1 MELLKPEL
9 DGTRTDPWH
18 SALFLTGAAIAVGNA
33 IHIANGFLDPD
44 AILYLSAAFAMSA
57 LAIVLPRMRW
67 LEQRRESPT
76 VILLVAGLSFQF
88 GELLTDPPGM
98 YLVESP
104 DAHVTY
110 VRWLAAAAVVAGSL
124 VLNGTWLRH
133 SRILALLAIHFAL
146 GLWLI
151 HASPSPVIDVFL
163 FQRDA
168 INELFAGGN
177 PYAMT
182 FLDIYGKSTS
192 TVYGEGLSVNG
203 RLTFGFPYPPL
214 SLFLAIPGHLFGDHR
229 YSHLMAMTVSG
240 ALMAY
245 ARPGRLGALA
255 AALFLFTP
263 RGLFV
268 LEQSWTE
275 PFLVLLLSATV
286 FAACRR
292 EAWVP
297 YLFGLFI
304 VVKQYLVFV
313 VPLGWLLLRRP
324 LPNRNELRRWA
335 LRAVIVGAV
344 VSLPLAAWDVRA
356 FTRDVVTLQFYQ
368 PFRIDALTFAANAA
382 RDGAS
387 PWPTWLAFAAAAF
400 AVVVSLVRAP
410 RTAAGFAGAIALTYF
425 GFFSLSKQAFC
436 NYYYFVLG
444 ALCCA
449 VAVHSGH
456 SGHEE
461 SRATQP

>member
-1 MELLKPEL
+1 M
-9 DGTRTDPWH
+9 TRSDRWQD
-18 SALFLTGAAIAVGNA
+18 AFFLAAAAIALGNA
-33 IHIANGFLDPD
+33 VHIANGFLDPE
-44 AILYLSAAFAMSA
+44 AITYLSWAFVFCA
-57 LAIVLPRMRW
+57 LAVLMPRVNW
-67 LEQRRESPT
+67 LERGRESPT
-76 VILLVAGLSFQF
+76 VLLLTAGLIFQF
-88 GELLTDPPGM
+88 GKLLTDPPGI
-98 YLVESP
+98 YLLVEGP
-104 DAHVTY
+104 QAYVTY
-110 VRWLAAAAVVAGSL
+110 YKGLIAAAVVAGSL
-124 VLNGTWLRH
+124 VPNGTWFRN

-151 HASPSPVIDVFL
+151 HASPSPAIDVFL
-163 FQRDA
+163 FQRDG
-168 INELFAGGN
+168 INQLFAGGN

-182 FLDIYGKSTS
+182 YLDIYGES

-229 YSHLMAMTVSG
+229 YSQLAAMTASG

-255 AALFLFTP
+255 GALFLFTP
-263 RGLFV
+263 RAFFV

-292 EAWVP
+292 ETWVP
-297 YLFGLFI
+297 YLFGLFV

-313 VPLGWLLLRRP
+313 VPLAWLILRRP
-324 LPNRNELRRWA
+324 LPDRNELGRWA
-335 LRAVIVGAV
+335 LKVLAAGAA
-344 VSLPLAAWDVRA
+344 VSLPLALWDISA
-356 FTRDVVTLQFYQ
+356 FTKDVVTLQFHQ
-368 PFRIDALTFAANAA
+368 PFRVDALTYPANAV
-382 RDGAS
+382 RDGGS
-387 PWPTWLAFAAAAF
+387 PWPSWVAFIAAGLA
-400 AVVVSLVRAP
+400 VGVSLLRAP
-410 RTAAGFAGAIALTYF
+410 RTPAGFAGAVALTYF

-449 VAVHSGH
+449 VAALYGSD
-456 SGHEE
+456 GHENTP
-461 SRATQP
+461 AA

>member
-1 MELLKPEL
+1 MTGGL
-9 DGTRTDPWH
+9 DETRTDRWQ
-18 SALFLTGAAIAVGNA
+18 SALFLTAAAIALGNA
-33 IHIANGFLDPD
+33 LHIANGFLDPT
-44 AILYLSAAFAMSA
+44 AIIYLSVAFLFCA
-57 LAIVLPRMRW
+57 LAVVVPRVRW
-67 LEQRRESPT
+67 LEQLRESPT
-76 VILLVAGLSFQF
+76 VLLLTAGLIFQF

-98 YLVESP
+98 YLLVEGP
-104 DAHVTY
+104 QAHVTY

-124 VLNGTWLRH
+124 VLNATWLRH
-133 SRILALLAIHFAL
+133 VSILALLVIHFGL

-168 INELFAGGN
+168 VNELFAGGN

-192 TVYGEGLSVNG
+192 TVYGEGLSVDG
-203 RLTFGFPYPPL
+203 RLIFGFPYPPL
-214 SLFLAIPGHLFGDHR
+214 SLLLAIPGHLFGDHR
-229 YSHLMAMTVSG
+229 YSQLVAMTASG

-275 PFLVLLLSATV
+275 PFLVFLLSATV

-292 EAWVP
+292 EILVP
-297 YLFGLFI
+297 YLFGLFL

-313 VPLGWLLLRRP
+313 VPLAWLILRRP
-324 LPNRNELRRWA
+324 LPTRDELSRWA
-335 LRAVIVGAV
+335 LKAVAVGAV
-344 VSLPLAAWDVRA
+344 ISLPLALWDVSA

-368 PFRIDALTFAANAA
+368 PFRVDALTYPANAVSH
-382 RDGAS
+382 GGS
-387 PWPTWLAFAAAAF
+387 PWPTSLAFVAAVC
-400 AVVVSLVRAP
+400 AVGVSLLRAP
-410 RTAAGFAGAIALTYF
+410 RTPAGFAGAIALTYF

-449 VAVHSGH
+449 VAALYGQD
-456 SGHEE
+456 GHE
-461 SRATQP
+461 RPRPGQR

>member
-1 MELLKPEL
+1 M
-9 DGTRTDPWH
+9 TRTDRWQD
-18 SALFLTGAAIAVGNA
+18 AFFLAAAAIALGNA
-33 IHIANGFLDPD
+33 VHIANGFLDPE
-44 AILYLSAAFAMSA
+44 AITYLSWAFVFCA
-57 LAIVLPRMRW
+57 LAVFMPRVKW

-76 VILLVAGLSFQF
+76 VLLLTAGLIFQF

-98 YLVESP
+98 YLLVEGP
-104 DAHVTY
+104 QAYVTY
-110 VRWLAAAAVVAGSL
+110 YKGLIAAAVVAGSL
-124 VLNGTWLRH
+124 VPNGTWFRN

-163 FQRDA
+163 FQRDG

-182 FLDIYGKSTS
+182 YLDIYGKS

-229 YSHLMAMTVSG
+229 YSQLAAMTASG

-255 AALFLFTP
+255 GALFLFTP

-275 PFLVLLLSATV
+275 PFLVFLLSATV

-292 EAWVP
+292 ETWVP
-297 YLFGLFI
+297 YLFGLFV

-313 VPLGWLLLRRP
+313 VPLAWLILRRP
-324 LPNRNELRRWA
+324 LPDRNELGRWA
-335 LRAVIVGAV
+335 LKAVGNRCGGLVAVGAV
-344 VSLPLAAWDVRA
+344 GHQGVHQRRGDLAVLPAVPHRRAHLPGERGACRRQPMAHVVGVHRRGARRWLVSASR
-356 FTRDVVTLQFYQ
+356 
-368 PFRIDALTFAANAA
+368 AANPGWF
-382 RDGAS
+382 RRS
-387 PWPTWLAFAAAAF
+387 CRPHILWIL
-400 AVVVSLVRAP
+400 LV
-410 RTAAGFAGAIALTYF
+410 
-425 GFFSLSKQAFC
+425 KQAGLLQLLLLRPGSTLLRGC
-436 NYYYFVLG
+436 RL
-444 ALCCA
+444 LRRW
-449 VAVHSGH
+449 
-456 SGHEE
+456 HENT
-461 SRATQP
+461 RADQR